1 MKLLSFTN
9 LSRFLHLIPYK
20 SEAYYVLYSISFF
33 QDMYGERFPELPGMI
48 PEPSVYLKTV
58 NILGN
63 DIDAGLK
70 KLDEVL
76 TAQTILIVTVTAS
89 TTSGKVGLIKNKT

>member
-1 MKLLSFTN
+1 
-9 LSRFLHLIPYK
+9 
-20 SEAYYVLYSISFF
+20 
-33 QDMYGERFPELPGMI
+33 MYAERFPELPGMI

-76 TAQTILIVTVTAS
+76 SAQTILIVTVTAS
-89 TTSGKVGLIKNKT
+89 TTSGKVGFSHFYFIDYQSY

>member
-1 MKLLSFTN
+1 
-9 LSRFLHLIPYK
+9 
-20 SEAYYVLYSISFF
+20 
-33 QDMYGERFPELPGMI
+33 MYAERFPELPGMI

-89 TTSGKVGLIKNKT
+89 TTSGKVGLIKNKILKL